1 MKYENKFGKVKITL
15 EQLLTL
21 FDDNIIDINIV
32 DNKYKS
38 IYCGSKETIPA
49 DCLGKYIDNIKVR
62 YDTNFS
68 PYKFKSKV
76 TLEVMLENYIRRV
89 NV

>member
-1 MKYENKFGKVKITL
+1 MKYENKFGKVKLTL
-15 EQLLTL
+15 EQLMSL
-21 FDDNIIDINIV
+21 FNDNIIDINII

-49 DCLGKYIDNIKVR
+49 DCLGKYIDNIKVH
-62 YDTNFS
+62 YDTSFS

-76 TLEVMLENYIRRV
+76 TLEIMLENYVWRA